1 MNRPIL
7 FLGIL
12 FLFNLFQLKLAYAEL
27 VDPTQSTM
35 PTSLNNEFGQN
46 SESNKNNMQL
56 DAIIYSRI
64 HPVVIINGSVLS
76 MNEAINGYVVKEID
90 RQSVVLSALNGKQI
104 ILKLDTLDVKK
115 YHSGKLGN

>member
-1 MNRPIL
+1 
-7 FLGIL
+7 
-12 FLFNLFQLKLAYAEL
+12 
-27 VDPTQSTM
+27 
-35 PTSLNNEFGQN
+35 
-46 SESNKNNMQL
+46 
-56 DAIIYSRI
+56 
-64 HPVVIINGSVLS
+64 VLS